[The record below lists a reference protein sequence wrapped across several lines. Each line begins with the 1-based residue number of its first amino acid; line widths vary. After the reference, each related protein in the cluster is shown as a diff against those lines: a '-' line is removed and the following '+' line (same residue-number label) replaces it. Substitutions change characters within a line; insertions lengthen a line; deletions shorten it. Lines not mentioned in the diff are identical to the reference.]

1 MIEFKNIQIKYGDF
15 TAIDNLNLTVGDGE
29 FFTFLGPSGCGK
41 TTTLR
46 ALVGFLTP
54 SAGQILVDGKDFVNV
69 PVEKRGIGMVFQSY
83 ALFPTMT
90 VYENLAFGLKVKKMS
105 ASDIDRKV
113 REVAKTIAIKD
124 DQLVRN
130 VSELS
135 GGQQQRVALA
145 RAIVLEPKILCL
157 DEPLSNLDAKLRIS
171 LRSELKR
178 LQKNL
183 GITTLY
189 VTHDQEEALMLSDK
203 IAVFNNGF
211 VEQVGTPQEIYN
223 HSKTEFVCDFIGD
236 INKLGK
242 SVVSQLNREGASLDG
257 EKHAYIRLE
266 LIHFNPEPGCL
277 KLTGEV
283 MDFDYN
289 GLTTKYRVNTCG
301 EVIRVIKVND
311 GRPIYQTGEQID
323 MYLNPADIMQ
333 Y

>member
-1 MIEFKNIQIKYGDF
+1 MKKVINPGFAKKTINLIDNIVYSHQKDLNGNPMELKMSIMLQNGNSEMRLAAGEDDPKEDHSPKPALLWIPGGGWRGADKNLMLGEMSEFARAGYVVASMYYRSSAEGHWPDQLIDVK
-15 TAIDNLNLTVGDGE
+15 TAIR
-29 FFTFLGPSGCGK
+29 F
-41 TTTLR
+41 LR
-46 ALVGFLTP
+46 AN
-54 SAGQILVDGKDFVNV
+54 A
-69 PVEKRGIGMVFQSY
+69 EK
-83 ALFPTMT
+83 
-90 VYENLAFGLKVKKMS
+90 YEIN
-105 ASDIDRKV
+105 
-113 REVAKTIAIKD
+113 
-124 DQLVRN
+124 
-130 VSELS
+130 
-135 GGQQQRVALA
+135 
-145 RAIVLEPKILCL
+145 P
-157 DEPLSNLDAKLRIS
+157 
-171 LRSELKR
+171 
-178 LQKNL
+178 
-183 GITTLY
+183 
-189 VTHDQEEALMLSDK
+189 DK